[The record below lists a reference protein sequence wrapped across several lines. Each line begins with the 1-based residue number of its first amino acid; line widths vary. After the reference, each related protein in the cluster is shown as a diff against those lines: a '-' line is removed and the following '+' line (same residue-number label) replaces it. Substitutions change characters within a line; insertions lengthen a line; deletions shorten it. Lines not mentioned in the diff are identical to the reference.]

1 MKISKLISATFAVSA
16 LIPQLVLASDCNLPK
31 TEAETAAS
39 VHERAVVAVQKKDPG
54 EGVFVS
60 WRLLPKDT
68 SKTTFDVW
76 RQEGNKTRK
85 LTPKPIQ
92 KSTNFIDPVNCSTT
106 DCSGYRWFVKVLI
119 NNRVEACT
127 PSTALP
133 SGKDKSVLTVANGS
147 DGFGR
152 NLAFGEL
159 NGKAGMDYVLRF
171 PDSTIDPFYKLWRPS
186 TTTFKLNGF
195 SSDGKLLWRYDM
207 GHAIEGG
214 MWYSPFLVFDLDNDG
229 ISEIIVKSGDEGVE
243 KKSVVDTTG
252 RVIKGNEYLKI
263 VSGKDGK
270 TVLAKAPWPDR
281 SGFTESPGESYS
293 KYNRYSRHQLAIAYL
308 DGKNPH
314 VIVERGTYGRQ
325 KVHAWR
331 YTKSDGL
338 QPVWQWENVNPR
350 DLQACAPDY
359 VIEDLKKQWGQGAH
373 TIRTGDVDGD
383 GRDEV
388 IIGSLTIDH
397 NGETLWTIGRGDLDH
412 IYLGDL
418 DPRVPG
424 LEMYY
429 GSERGH
435 DAGGMGMVKAKTGEY
450 LWKYDG
456 KTKHIHKEGM
466 CADVYSRYPGV
477 ECYSGEA
484 DSPDRWMWTSDGK
497 LIEQDQLKGLTHFSA
512 YWGATT
518 RKLWIHGVKD
528 NSTGVAE
535 ELVDLEYGKVV
546 DTVHYPKTT
555 VPRDREYRKIV
566 AIADLVGDWR
576 EEIVTVDRGNIVI
589 NMSTIYTTERRP
601 WLMTDHTYHMAAIL
615 GSMGYY
621 QPPLLGYDPTP
632 RQ

>member
-1 MKISKLISATFAVSA
+1 MKISKLASTALAVSV
-16 LIPQLVLASDCNLPK
+16 LLPQAVLADCTLPK
-31 TEAETAAS
+31 TAAQTPAS
-39 VHERAVVAVQKKDPG
+39 IHERAVTAVQMKDASD
-54 EGVFVS
+54 GVFVS
-60 WRLLPKDT
+60 WRLLKKDT

-76 RQEGNKTRK
+76 RQENNKTRK
-85 LTPKPIQ
+85 LTPKPIE
-92 KSTNFIDPVNCSTT
+92 KSTNFIDPVNCNET
-106 DCSGYRWFVKVLI
+106 DCSGYRWFVKVLYDKK
-119 NNRVEACT
+119 VQACT
-127 PSTALP
+127 PSAALP
-133 SGKDKSVLTVANGS
+133 EGDRTVLSISNGAN
-147 DGFGR
+147 GFGR
-152 NLAFGEL
+152 NVAFGEL
-159 NGKAGMDYVLRF
+159 NGKAGLDYVLRF

-186 TTTFKLNGF
+186 TTTFKLHGF
-195 SSDGKLLWRYDM
+195 DSEGALLWRYDM

-214 MWYSPFLVFDLDNDG
+214 MWYSPFLVYDLDNDG
-229 ISEIIVKSGDEGVE
+229 IAEIIVKSGDENIE
-243 KKSVVDTTG
+243 KKAVADTTG
-252 RVIKGNEYLKI
+252 RVTKGNEYLKI

-270 TVLAKAPWPDR
+270 TVLARAPWPDR
-281 SGFTESPGESYS
+281 SGFTESSGEAYS

-325 KVHAWR
+325 KVHAFR
-331 YTKSDGL
+331 FSKTEGL
-338 QPVWQWENVNPR
+338 QPVWQWENHNPR

-359 VIEDLKKQWGQGAH
+359 VIEDLKKRWGQGAH

-397 NGETLWTIGRGDLDH
+397 DGSTLWTIGRGDLDH
-412 IYLGDL
+412 IYLGEL

-450 LWKYDG
+450 LWKYEG

-484 DSPDRWMWTSDGK
+484 DSPDRWMWTSDGQ
-497 LIEQDQLKGLTHFSA
+497 LIEQDRLKGLTHFSA
-512 YWGATT
+512 YWGPTAK
-518 RKLWIHGVKD
+518 KLWIHGTND
-528 NSTGVAE
+528 TSGAVAE
-535 ELVDLEYGKVV
+535 DLIDLESGEIV
-546 DTVHYPKTT
+546 DQVLYPKTT
-555 VPRDREYRKIV
+555 AANDRQYRKIV

-576 EEIVTVDRGNIVI
+576 EEIVTVDRGSLII
-589 NMSTIYTTERRP
+589 NMSTMYTTQRRP
-601 WLMTDHTYHMAAIL
+601 WLMTDHTYHMGAIL

-621 QPPLLGYDPTP
+621 QPPLLGYDPS
-632 RQ
+632 R